1 MRELYPRC
9 IPEAVRRT
17 GLFAVFAVTLLVPM
31 KGQTV
36 GNPPVVGAPGGSG
49 ATGSPIAGILQG
61 GSLVGPGDLPTV
73 FGSVLQV
80 MGGRLTTAANAQI
93 TLTGTTIDSAGTRQ
107 GTVTIQAPY
116 QFSYRE
122 GSGKAIT
129 FNGTAVQSSAGSVT
143 AADAPIVESLLA
155 LMPDGVMLQA
165 ANGGGVRRIATHAR
179 IDDGKTANYMGPY
192 LTVLE
197 FAPTKR
203 NGLAWGSAF
212 QQELFVAVDEKT
224 GLVSEVRRSV
234 KSGEAPV
241 RVTQTQFQ
249 NWFQQGT
256 QWYPGKIVRL
266 EGGIQT
272 LSFEIET
279 ANTGTASA
287 LQAFVP

>member
-1 MRELYPRC
+1 MRL
-9 IPEAVRRT
+9 A
-17 GLFAVFAVTLLVPM
+17 GLFAVFAAALLVAV

-36 GNPPVVGAPGGSG
+36 GNPPVIGAPGASG
-49 ATGSPIAGILQG
+49 GTGSPAVGILQG

-73 FGSVLQV
+73 LASVLQG
-80 MGGRLTTAANAQI
+80 MGGRLTTAANAQT
-93 TLTGTTIDSAGTRQ
+93 TLTGTTIDSTGTRQ

-165 ANGGGVRRIATHAR
+165 ANGGGLRRIATHAR

-203 NGLAWGSAF
+203 NGLTWGSAF
-212 QQELFVAVDEKT
+212 QQELFVAIDEKT
-224 GLVSEVRRSV
+224 GLVSEVRRAV
-234 KSGEAPV
+234 KSGY
-241 RVTQTQFQ
+241 
-249 NWFQQGT
+249 G
-256 QWYPGKIVRL
+256 PGKGHTNAVSELVPAGDAMVSGKDRSA
-266 EGGIQT
+266 GRRA
-272 LSFEIET
+272 SDIE
-279 ANTGTASA
+279 
-287 LQAFVP
+287 L